1 MLVKNRYGGVQNLPD
16 RVARYLLAAGTV
28 LAVAPP
34 KRRPQPEPTE
44 PADAPAARRG
54 RPPKAE

>member
-16 RVARYLLAAGTV
+16 RVARYLLAVGTV

-34 KRRPQPEPTE
+34 KRRPQPETQPIE
-44 PADAPAARRG
+44 PAARRG